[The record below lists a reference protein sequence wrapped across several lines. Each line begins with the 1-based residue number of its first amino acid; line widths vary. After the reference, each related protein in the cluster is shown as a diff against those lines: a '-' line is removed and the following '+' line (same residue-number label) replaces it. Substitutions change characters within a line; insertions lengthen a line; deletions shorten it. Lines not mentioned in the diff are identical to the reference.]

1 MSNSGLEEDKV
12 FEIFYVKCVTNTN
25 LIYLFLKKVELF
37 VQKKKKKIETK
48 KQKRKKESKSQMHT
62 WSLFL
67 TWVWFTKKWWIQ
79 KEWSFFSFL
88 GSVDKLGHLK

>member
-37 VQKKKKKIETK
+37 VPKKKNKNRDKKAKKKK
-48 KQKRKKESKSQMHT
+48 RK
-62 WSLFL
+62 
-67 TWVWFTKKWWIQ
+67 
-79 KEWSFFSFL
+79 
-88 GSVDKLGHLK
+88 